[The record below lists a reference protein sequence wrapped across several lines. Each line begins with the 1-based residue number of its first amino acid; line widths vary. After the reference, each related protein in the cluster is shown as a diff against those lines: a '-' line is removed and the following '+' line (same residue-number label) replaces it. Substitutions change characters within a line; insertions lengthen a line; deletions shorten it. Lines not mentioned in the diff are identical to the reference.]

1 MLLMLQSMSF
11 DYEVASLL
19 QVSGEEGKGL
29 ILLEVFD
36 SVEPPI
42 HREDAIDYAEA
53 G

>member
-1 MLLMLQSMSF
+1 METNDCSF
-11 DYEVASLL
+11 SKENK
-19 QVSGEEGKGL
+19 GKGL